1 MNIKRACV
9 IGWPVSHSRSPLIH
23 GYWLGKYG
31 ILGSYD
37 RHAVPPGTVKEFLDG
52 LGDMGYLGCNVT
64 LPHKET
70 VFDLVNIADEPTR
83 RLGVVNTVFS
93 RNGELWGTST
103 DGDGFLASVESAIE
117 NWQVSGRNIMLL
129 GAGGAARSIAG
140 TLVAR
145 GAAQVQVAN
154 RTLERAESLRKDF
167 GKRIA
172 PLAWDAAPP
181 ALAEVDLLVN
191 TTSLGMTG
199 QPPLQI
205 DLAKLPGA
213 AVVSDIVYV
222 PLETAFLRSARERGN
237 RTVGGLGMLLHQAVR
252 GFELWFGM
260 KPEVT
265 EDLYGFIAESIE
277 KGYRAT

>member
-37 RHAVPPGTVKEFLDG
+37 RHAVPPGAVKEFIDSLADE
-52 LGDMGYLGCNVT
+52 GYLGCNVT

-103 DGDGFLASVESAIE
+103 DGEGFLASVEATVSD
-117 NWQVSGRNIMLL
+117 WRVSGRNVMLL
-129 GAGGAARSIAG
+129 GAGGAARAIAG
-140 TLVAR
+140 TMVAR
-145 GAAQVQVAN
+145 GAAQIQVVN
-154 RTLERAESLRKDF
+154 RTLERAETLRTDF
-167 GKRIA
+167 GKRIT
-172 PLAWDAAPP
+172 PLAWEAAPG

-191 TTSLGMTG
+191 TSSLGMTG
-199 QPPLQI
+199 QPPLQL
-205 DLAKLPGA
+205 DLTKLPGA
-213 AVVSDIVYV
+213 AIVSDIVYV
-222 PLETAFLRSARERGN
+222 PLETAFLRAARERGN

-252 GFELWFGM
+252 GFELWFGT

-265 EDLYGFIAESIE
+265 QDLHDFIAESIE
-277 KGYRAT
+277 RGYRTT

>member
-37 RHAVPPGTVKEFLDG
+37 RHAVEPGHVKAFLE
-52 LGDMGYLGCNVT
+52 DMGEAGYLGCNVT
-64 LPHKET
+64 LPHKEK
-70 VFDLVNIADEPTR
+70 VFDLVNIADDTTR

-103 DGDGFLASVESAIE
+103 DGDGFLASVEAAIAG
-117 NWQVSGRNIMLL
+117 WQVAGRNIMIL
-129 GAGGAARSIAG
+129 GAGGAARAIAG

-154 RTLERAESLRKDF
+154 RTLARAETMRVDF
-167 GKRIA
+167 GKRIT
-172 PLAWDAAPP
+172 PLAWDEAPDG
-181 ALAEVDLLVN
+181 LAGIDLLVN
-191 TTSLGMTG
+191 TTSLGMAG
-199 QPPLQI
+199 QPPLQF

-213 AVVSDIVYV
+213 AIVADIVYV
-222 PLETAFLRSARERGN
+222 PLETAFLRVARERGN
-237 RTVGGLGMLLHQAVR
+237 RVVGGLGMLLHQAVR

-265 EDLYGFIAESIE
+265 DDLYSFVAENIE
-277 KGYRAT
+277 RGYRAA

>member
-37 RHAVPPGTVKEFLDG
+37 RHAVPPGEVKEFLAS
-52 LGDMGYLGCNVT
+52 LGDQGYLGCNVT

-103 DGDGFLASVESAIE
+103 DGEGFLASVEAAVDG
-117 NWQVSGRNIMLL
+117 WTVGGRNIMLL
-129 GAGGAARSIAG
+129 GAGGAARAIAG

-154 RTLERAESLRKDF
+154 RTLERAESLRNDF
-167 GKRIA
+167 GKRIT
-172 PLAWDAAPP
+172 PLAWEAAPQ
-181 ALAEVDLLVN
+181 ALAELDLLIN

-205 DLAKLPGA
+205 DLARLPGA
-213 AVVSDIVYV
+213 TVVADIVYV

-252 GFELWFGM
+252 GFELWFGT
-260 KPEVT
+260 KPDVT
-265 EDLYGFIAESIE
+265 PDLYEFIAESIE
-277 KGYRAT
+277 KGYRTT